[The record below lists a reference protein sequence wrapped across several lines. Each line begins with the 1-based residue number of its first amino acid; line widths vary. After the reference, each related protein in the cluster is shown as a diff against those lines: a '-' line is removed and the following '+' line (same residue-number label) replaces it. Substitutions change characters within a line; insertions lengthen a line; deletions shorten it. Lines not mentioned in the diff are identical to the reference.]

1 MFTCD
6 NKRCVAQRYVCDGD
20 NDCKDNSDEKT
31 EMCSTPEPKCPG
43 GQFRCKTGEC
53 IDYKYVCNKNK
64 DCKDNSDERS
74 CNIDECKLPS
84 MNKCEQKCVNTLTSF
99 YCDCKPG
106 FKLMP
111 DKISCRDIDECIEIP
126 GACSQQC
133 INTVGNY
140 TCKCSKGYGKE
151 LNGKTCKKKD
161 NVKPWLIFSNK
172 YYIRELSTDGKN
184 YRRITEGYDNIVA
197 LDYVYDDDRLYF
209 TDVRKKR
216 IFRMHFNG
224 TGKETI
230 IRHGM
235 LGAEGL
241 AVDWIG
247 SKLYWVNSRTSSM
260 FVAELNGTYMWTMKK
275 SGFLKNPRAIAVNP
289 FNGYAYWT
297 DWGISPYIG
306 SIGLDGTNAT
316 KVISDKLGW
325 PNALTVDYETS
336 RLWWADAHLDY
347 IEYADMDGSNR
358 RIVMNGNVPH
368 PFAIT
373 LFEDFMYWTDWNHLS
388 IEKAN
393 KYTGENHTILQNL
406 THRPMDIHIFHPLMQ
421 KKDFTCACPDYFFL
435 SNDGRTCIANCTS
448 IQFRCGYKDDRC
460 IPSIWKCD
468 GEKDCKDGSDEP
480 ASCPISHC
488 APGQFQCKNKNCTYA
503 FRVCDLNDD
512 CGDGSDEV
520 DCDKR
525 PCSSWQFKCG
535 NNKCIPK
542 GWVCDGDDDCG
553 DNTDETTVDCA
564 NKTCAS
570 NQFTCDNGKCIPLT
584 WKCDYDDDC
593 GDRSDEKKEWKCE
606 TRQCPAGW
614 FGCKTNYRCIPKWQR
629 CDGRDDC
636 RDNSDELEE
645 NCPVCHKTGDFKCNN
660 NRCIPKRWL
669 CDFDTDCKDNTK
681 LYRNCSESEFR
692 CKNQKCIQG
701 KFQCDHDNDCGDN
714 SDEDPHYCTKYH
726 NCTYDQFQCESG
738 HCTSKTSVCD
748 GLRDCQDASDEKN
761 CKPRYPGGRYCPA
774 NKFQCKNNICVP
786 REWRCD
792 GNNDCGDNSDETPHV
807 CTTIDC
813 PKETR
818 FRCKNLKCIPRWR
831 ICDKVDNCGDGSD
844 ENNHDLCAA
853 KPLPCLRDEYRC
865 NKIVGS
871 VNCSIANGG
880 CEQNCTDLKD
890 GGYYCSCKEGYTISA
905 HNRKTCDDVDE
916 CATWGNK
923 CPQKCHNVAGSY
935 KCQCA
940 DGFLN
945 SKGRATKCKVKG
957 GKTAI
962 YFTAVNEIRQIIPS
976 RKEYS
981 GTISWGRHMSG
992 LDIDA
997 DRQMIYWTDISM
1009 RMIERA
1015 GIPIDMKL
1023 SSIPQP
1029 QNLEIEVQ
1037 QPEGIAIDFV
1047 TKNIYWTDSEAKS
1060 ISVALD
1066 DGRYKK
1072 TLIKTDLEYPLA
1084 IAVNPKLGLDVF
1096 ESTLYWVSQQTGKLE
1111 TMDKFGRGV
1120 NVTLQAGLPLPA
1132 SLRVFHPKRHNFTV
1146 KNRCS
1151 TEGQICSHLC
1161 LLVPNG
1167 YSCACPEGTDFL
1179 EDDAFLC
1186 DAALEKSKPAPTI
1199 CGCLHDGT
1207 CNIQKNGSYSCV
1219 CQKGYFG
1226 THCENLLPLHLLSA
1240 DEKSQLT
1247 AIIVPIV
1254 VLLFVVAALAVFLLF
1269 LKKKGKLLLKARD
1282 LKPTIG
1288 KASYRDGGNV
1298 TTSSQGNSNDNAVSE
1313 MNEEQSETSFTP
1325 DQNGSSGNTN
1335 GNVAP
1340 TLNGQNKDFVLA
1352 QSRALDPNDDTE
1364 KDNDDLMSDSDKLLE
1379 SDQDT
1384 GGTQSHKTNTAAHI
1398 NTDLANTYLKLELD
1412 GKISTLH
1419 KDLAVENE
1427 SFAKKLKQEVSTK
1440 LKGKGN
1446 QIQFNFNSDLIS
1458 DLHKLQKKLP
1468 DNDSAALNMVSG
1480 IIVKTNKRNK
1490 LIRIADKSP
1499 AG

>member
-1 MFTCD
+1 MYWADVFMNRIFSMNINKTGKVSLAVVQSPRAVAIHPCKGTVIVETDLGWPNGLSIDYDEEMIYWADALRELIVQSTVHPFSMTVFGHYVYWTDWTLHGVYRAEKHTGANMIVLTEGITNRPMGINVFTMGTANPCENHNGGCSHSCHPAPDGTAECKCDDSADLVLGNGDKMCVPANHTCGPDQFVCTNGHCLHKRWLCDSVDDCGDNSDENPFNCAFHTCDPTYFRCNNGRCIPARYRCDYEDDCRDNSDEANCPYPTCGPNHFTCRNSRCIDKSLVCDGVDNCRDKNKTDEVGCPERTCEPGRTKCPSNNICLDRLYLCDGDNDCGDNADENPVFCEKVACKIDDKACPPNTFTCPSNKKHGRYPCIDKKMVCDGVKNCMEGEDEIENCPARKCSAEEFQCSNSVCLPIRFKCDHDDDCGDGSDEPSTCDYPVCKAGMFTCD

-161 NVKPWLIFSNK
+161 N
-172 YYIRELSTDGKN
+172 
-184 YRRITEGYDNIVA
+184 
-197 LDYVYDDDRLYF
+197 
-209 TDVRKKR
+209 
-216 IFRMHFNG
+216 
-224 TGKETI
+224 
-230 IRHGM
+230 
-235 LGAEGL
+235 
-241 AVDWIG
+241 
-247 SKLYWVNSRTSSM
+247 
-260 FVAELNGTYMWTMKK
+260 
-275 SGFLKNPRAIAVNP
+275 
-289 FNGYAYWT
+289 
-297 DWGISPYIG
+297 
-306 SIGLDGTNAT
+306 
-316 KVISDKLGW
+316 
-325 PNALTVDYETS
+325 
-336 RLWWADAHLDY
+336 
-347 IEYADMDGSNR
+347 
-358 RIVMNGNVPH
+358 
-368 PFAIT
+368 
-373 LFEDFMYWTDWNHLS
+373 
-388 IEKAN
+388 
-393 KYTGENHTILQNL
+393 
-406 THRPMDIHIFHPLMQ
+406 
-421 KKDFTCACPDYFFL
+421 YFFL

-1084 IAVNPKLGLDVF
+1084 IAVNPKLG
-1096 ESTLYWVSQQTGKLE
+1096 Y
-1111 TMDKFGRGV
+1111 M
-1120 NVTLQAGLPLPA
+1120 
-1132 SLRVFHPKRHNFTV
+1132 
-1146 KNRCS
+1146 
-1151 TEGQICSHLC
+1151 
-1161 LLVPNG
+1161 
-1167 YSCACPEGTDFL
+1167 
-1179 EDDAFLC
+1179 
-1186 DAALEKSKPAPTI
+1186 
-1199 CGCLHDGT
+1199 
-1207 CNIQKNGSYSCV
+1207 
-1219 CQKGYFG
+1219 
-1226 THCENLLPLHLLSA
+1226 
-1240 DEKSQLT
+1240 
-1247 AIIVPIV
+1247 
-1254 VLLFVVAALAVFLLF
+1254 
-1269 LKKKGKLLLKARD
+1269 
-1282 LKPTIG
+1282 
-1288 KASYRDGGNV
+1288 
-1298 TTSSQGNSNDNAVSE
+1298 
-1313 MNEEQSETSFTP
+1313 
-1325 DQNGSSGNTN
+1325 
-1335 GNVAP
+1335 
-1340 TLNGQNKDFVLA
+1340 
-1352 QSRALDPNDDTE
+1352 
-1364 KDNDDLMSDSDKLLE
+1364 
-1379 SDQDT
+1379 
-1384 GGTQSHKTNTAAHI
+1384 
-1398 NTDLANTYLKLELD
+1398 
-1412 GKISTLH
+1412 
-1419 KDLAVENE
+1419 
-1427 SFAKKLKQEVSTK
+1427 
-1440 LKGKGN
+1440 
-1446 QIQFNFNSDLIS
+1446 
-1458 DLHKLQKKLP
+1458 
-1468 DNDSAALNMVSG
+1468 
-1480 IIVKTNKRNK
+1480 
-1490 LIRIADKSP
+1490 
-1499 AG
+1499 